1 MNQIQLH
8 KIDLNLLSTFEA
20 LIEEG
25 SVAGAADRLHLTA
38 SAVSHALGRMRTQFD
53 DPLFVR
59 VGGKMQPTPRA
70 LLLADEIAPI
80 LRNLRRALEPAETF
94 DPATTNRVFRIAL
107 HSSPAFMA
115 KATAEIGKLAPGAMV
130 DWVRIKPTNQ
140 NDLIDGLID
149 LLHVGGP
156 AHLADGIQSID
167 LPPVTFFSFVRQGH
181 PAARNWSA
189 DTAAQY
195 RYLQVAVEDTGGTP
209 IEKEHRVLDRPR
221 TLGGKVHDFPLT
233 GPVLVATDLITTQ
246 PSFAMYETW
255 KRYDLQVL
263 EPVAAPKGFPL
274 RFAWSARY
282 ATDPAN
288 TWLRDTVIAA
298 YRKHEA
304 DITAQMHE
312 AAIPLEP

>member
-1 MNQIQLH
+1 MSQIQLH

-20 LIEEG
+20 LIEED

-70 LLLADEIAPI
+70 VLLADEIAPI

-115 KATAEIGKLAPGAMV
+115 KVTAQIGQEAPGAMV
-130 DWVRIKPTNQ
+130 DWVRIKPSNQ

-156 AHLADGIQSID
+156 AHLADGI
-167 LPPVTFFSFVRQGH
+167 L
-181 PAARNWSA
+181 
-189 DTAAQY
+189 
-195 RYLQVAVEDTGGTP
+195 
-209 IEKEHRVLDRPR
+209 
-221 TLGGKVHDFPLT
+221 
-233 GPVLVATDLITTQ
+233 
-246 PSFAMYETW
+246 
-255 KRYDLQVL
+255 
-263 EPVAAPKGFPL
+263 
-274 RFAWSARY
+274 
-282 ATDPAN
+282 
-288 TWLRDTVIAA
+288 
-298 YRKHEA
+298 
-304 DITAQMHE
+304 
-312 AAIPLEP
+312 

>member
-1 MNQIQLH
+1 MSQIQLH

-80 LRNLRRALEPAETF
+80 LRNLRRALEPSETF
-94 DPATTNRVFRIAL
+94 DPATTNRMFRIAL

-115 KATAEIGKLAPGAMV
+115 GMTAQIGKVAPGVMV
-130 DWVRIKPTNQ
+130 EWVRIKPTNQ

-156 AHLADGIQSID
+156 AHLADGIQSVD
-167 LPPVTFFSFVRQGH
+167 LPPLTFFSFVRRGH
-181 PAARNWSA
+181 PAGENWSA
-189 DTAAQY
+189 ETASQY

-209 IEKEHRVLDRPR
+209 IEKEHRMLNRPR
-221 TLGGKVHDFPLT
+221 MLGGKVHDFPLA
-233 GPVLVATDLITTQ
+233 GPVLAQTDLITTQ
-246 PSFAMYETW
+246 PSFAMLETW

-263 EPVAAPKGFPL
+263 EPVAAPKNFQM

-288 TWLRDTVIAA
+288 TWLRNMVIPAYAEHQDEINRQLHAA
-298 YRKHEA
+298 A
-304 DITAQMHE
+304 V
-312 AAIPLEP
+312 PLGA